1 MNFAQIVQIVGL
13 VLDALKALEQAGV
26 LKNNSTIT
34 PRLETARAVVDDHL
48 AELKQAAQKKGA

>member
-34 PRLETARAVVDDHL
+34 PRLKTARAVVDGHL
-48 AELKQAAQKKGA
+48 AELNRAAEKKGA